1 MWDLFAASPLI
12 AWYLF
17 TVWALLT
24 LLVTELG
31 ALNSHSVEA
40 WGKILTQ
47 LSSLAYIGMI
57 IKVLAVRNLPLT
69 RSYGV
74 VPRLTAIIAS
84 NVQLSF
90 FLLPRV
96 ALSPLTEIVSAALI
110 SAGAIASVWILIWLR
125 KAFSILPQARALITT
140 GPYRYVRHPLYIAE
154 GIASVG
160 LMMQF
165 VQPLATAITLAGF
178 ALQILRM
185 HYEEKVLIDTF
196 PEYEQYR
203 QRTFRLVPG
212 IY

>member
-17 TVWALLT
+17 TVWRLLT

-31 ALNSHSVEA
+31 TFSLHGVEA

-57 IKVLAVRNLPLT
+57 IIVCVVRHLPLT
-69 RSYGV
+69 KSYGV

-96 ALSPLTEIVSAALI
+96 SLSLPIEIASVMLI
-110 SAGAIASVWILIWLR
+110 SVGAIASVWILGWLR
-125 KAFSILPQARALITT
+125 NAFSILPQARALITT
-140 GPYRYVRHPLYIAE
+140 GPYRHIRHPLYAAE

-160 LMMQF
+160 LMLQF
-165 VQPLATAITLAGF
+165 VQPLAVAITLAGF

-185 HYEEKVLIDTF
+185 YYEEQVLTDTF
-196 PEYEQYR
+196 PEYGSYKK
-203 QRTFRLVPG
+203 RTVRLVPG